1 MLELALLLYD
11 LLQSLQNGKYFPTN
25 ENGGKKRRKHRKKDE
40 RKVETY
46 EVSNSDPK
54 KHPFILLSTLIKR

>member
-1 MLELALLLYD
+1 MVELALLLYD

-25 ENGGKKRRKHRKKDE
+25 ENGKKRRKRRKKDE

-54 KHPFILLSTLIKR
+54 RHPFILLSTLIKR